1 MQEIRGAK
9 KFRHVGIKSSLKN
22 KFDIIYS
29 NIVAIGAFAW
39 TPSSGVL
46 AGSDVDLGTSNAN
59 IDRDGLEE
67 GNSDL
72 EEDVIPDFQ
81 TNIARMVGGINMS
94 SSSITKSGGKRKER
108 DPYEV

>member
-29 NIVAIGAFAW
+29 NIVVIGAFAW
-39 TPSSGVL
+39 TPLSGVP

-59 IDRDGLEE
+59 IDCDGLEE

-108 DPYEV
+108 DPYKV